1 MESEVQDPWVPYLS
15 KESSDEE
22 KSVTH
27 KYSLSLNFDEVCYS
41 KYRLFLLGYVTRQC
55 TGK

>member
-1 MESEVQDPWVPYLS
+1 METEVQDPWVPYLS